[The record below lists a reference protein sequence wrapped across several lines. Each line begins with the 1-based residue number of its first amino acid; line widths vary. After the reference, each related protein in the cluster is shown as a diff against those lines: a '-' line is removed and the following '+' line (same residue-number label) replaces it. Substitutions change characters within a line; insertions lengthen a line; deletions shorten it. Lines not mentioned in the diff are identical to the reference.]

1 MKNQEQ
7 TRYHLSESD
16 IPRFWYNMNADS
28 PVAPTPVFNP
38 VTKELITKEALEA
51 LSRSR

>member
-1 MKNQEQ
+1 MKDQDQ
-7 TRYHLSESD
+7 TRFLLHESD

-38 VTKELITKEALEA
+38 ITKE
-51 LSRSR
+51 